1 MRFMRTA
8 QNTEPAASTQT
19 RIDAPEGAYLLLVT
33 LREDKK
39 GAAAS
44 DYGQD
49 LQKGAICPVLF
60 GLHVVRSCD
69 HDAGVCAIAVKIAAQ
84 A

>member
-8 QNTEPAASTQT
+8 QNTEPVASTQT
-19 RIDAPEGAYLLLVT
+19 RIDAPEGAYLLLAT

-49 LQKGAICPVLF
+49 LQKGAICPGCSDYTSF
-60 GLHVVRSCD
+60 GLATMMPAFVR
-69 HDAGVCAIAVKIAAQ
+69 
-84 A
+84 